1 MSTHAQPLSSKGCS
15 VHEDWCA
22 WLSADKSPVY
32 NLYTEQLE
40 ATYRMLSV
48 SLDEAMALQRSG
60 QVMKS
65 YQAVSVTPSLCT
77 RLTELLLSILR
88 TLSDHGK
95 HYGIVPNA
103 SPLEQSNFRGLREQR
118 SAKRNE
124 LLSRVLLTERSQFLH
139 KLGSLEEMVDAIAK
153 DFRAVSEDLA
163 KGASCQPEADWQTLD
178 DGHFDLNTCLR
189 ETVVLLKCFLLVLP
203 KDQLGSFQRAVAVH
217 QRSFVP
223 DVSTGQRTVRH
234 RRMSSIAGQ

>member
-1 MSTHAQPLSSKGCS
+1 
-15 VHEDWCA
+15 
-22 WLSADKSPVY
+22 
-32 NLYTEQLE
+32 
-40 ATYRMLSV
+40 MLSV
-48 SLDEAMALQRSG
+48 SLDEAIDLMHSE

-77 RLTELLLSILR
+77 RLTELLLSLLR

-103 SPLEQSNFRGLREQR
+103 SPLEQSNFRGAREQR

-139 KLGSLEEMVDAIAK
+139 KLGALEEMVDAIAK

-163 KGASCQPEADWQTLD
+163 NGVSSQPETDWQTLD

-189 ETVVLLKCFLLVLP
+189 ETVILLKCFLLVLP
-203 KDQLGSFQRAVAVH
+203 KNQIGSFQQAVTVH
-217 QRSFVP
+217 LRTFVP
-223 DVSTGQRTVRH
+223 DVSSGQRTVRH
-234 RRMSSIAGQ
+234 RRMSAIAGQ